1 MEVKPRPRNICSPQ
15 STGEHNYSL
24 QNYSKASELQ
34 HATKY
39 LSLFEREITTPLI
52 VSFTT
57 KNQYIMSSYQ

>member
-24 QNYSKASELQ
+24 PIKASELQ